1 MENELKAKQE
11 TTLSETIIIIIFEL
25 YLFNIFSFWFSNT
38 LGKLEKKKKKKTAIV
53 AIFTSKIN
61 TFKKRTLYTGVYKL

>member
-1 MENELKAKQE
+1 MEKELKAKQE

-38 LGKLEKKKKKKTAIV
+38 LGKLEKKKKKTAIV

-61 TFKKRTLYTGVYKL
+61 TSKKRTLYTGVYKL